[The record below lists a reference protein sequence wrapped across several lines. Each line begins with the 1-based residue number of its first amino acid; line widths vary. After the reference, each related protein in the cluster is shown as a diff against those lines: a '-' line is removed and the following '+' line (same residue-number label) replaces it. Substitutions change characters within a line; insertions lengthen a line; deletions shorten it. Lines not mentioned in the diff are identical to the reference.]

1 MSDRAAETGTLAHD
15 VQTASLGSARRA
27 GGGMW
32 LSLLRQLLANR
43 SAAIGLVIIVS
54 LSIVALLAPML
65 APHPYDEQSL
75 FDSLLPPLSPNHL
88 LGTDQF
94 GRDTLSRIIWGARV
108 SIQVGLIVTTV
119 SMVIGLVI
127 GCLAGYYGGLTDLIL
142 SNLIDLVWGFPLILV
157 ALLLVTVMGPGLEG
171 AMLATG
177 LVAWSGFARIVRGE
191 VISLREWGFI
201 VSAQSVGASDARIIG
216 RHILPNMLGPVLV
229 MATFTMAAA
238 VIIEASLSFLGL
250 GVQPPHPSW
259 GSMLNDGRAFV
270 HRAWWMAV
278 FPGVAIATLVLG
290 FNLLGD
296 GLRDVL
302 DPRMRRR

>member
-1 MSDRAAETGTLAHD
+1 MPLQSAATTREDTLDAAHHR
-15 VQTASLGSARRA
+15 GPWR
-27 GGGMW
+27 
-32 LSLLRQLLANR
+32 LLARQFLANT
-43 SAAIGLVIIVS
+43 SATVGAVIIVI
-54 LSIVALLAPML
+54 LSALALFAPQI
-65 APHPYDEQSL
+65 APHDYAQQSL
-75 FDSLLPPLSPNHL
+75 LDSLMKPLSPDHL

-94 GRDTLSRIIWGARV
+94 GRDVFSRIVWGARV
-108 SIQVGLIVTTV
+108 SMQVGLIVTSI

-127 GCLAGYYGGLTDLIL
+127 GCLAGYYGGVVDLFL

-171 AMLATG
+171 AMVATG

-191 VISLREWGFI
+191 VMSLREWGFI
-201 VSAQSVGASDARIIG
+201 LAAKSLGARDTRIMF

-229 MATFTMAAA
+229 MASFTMAAA

-250 GVQPPHPSW
+250 GAQPPQPSW
-259 GSMLNDGRAFV
+259 GSMLNDGRAV
-270 HRAWWMAV
+270 IHRAYWMAV
-278 FPGVAIATLVLG
+278 FPGAAIALLVLG

>member
-1 MSDRAAETGTLAHD
+1 
-15 VQTASLGSARRA
+15 
-27 GGGMW
+27 
-32 LSLLRQLLANR
+32 
-43 SAAIGLVIIVS
+43 VIIS
-54 LSIVALLAPML
+54 ILSFTAAFAPQL
-65 APHPYDEQSL
+65 APHSYDEQDL
-75 FDSLLPPLSPNHL
+75 LNSLLPPLSPDHL

-108 SIQVGLIVTTV
+108 SMQVGLIVTSV

-127 GCLAGYYGGLTDLIL
+127 GCLAGYYGGMTDLAL

-157 ALLLVTVMGPGLEG
+157 ALLLVTVMGPGLQG
-171 AMLATG
+171 TMLATG

-191 VISLREWGFI
+191 VITLREWGFI
-201 VSAQSVGASDARIIG
+201 ISAEAIGASNLRIIL

-229 MATFTMAAA
+229 MASFTMAAA

-250 GVQPPHPSW
+250 GVQPPQPSW

-270 HRAWWMAV
+270 HRAYWMTV
-278 FPGVAIATLVLG
+278 FPGIAIAILVLG

-302 DPRMRRR
+302 DPKMRRR